1 MKREDQAIANIIRL
15 RREQAKLRKK
25 GSDELIN
32 YKSRVV
38 DLAETFLTKQ
48 PSHRVT
54 AYMMVQLAEIAECQ
68 LVRNAVFLLQ
78 YILSNLVLS
87 SLILSIASEE

>member
-1 MKREDQAIANIIRL
+1 MKREDRAIANIIRL

-38 DLAETFLTKQ
+38 DLAETFFSKQ
-48 PSHRVT
+48 PSHPVT
-54 AYMMVQLAEIAECQ
+54 AFMMVQLAEIAECQ
-68 LVRNAVFLLQ
+68 LVSEMMIVFISK
-78 YILSNLVLS
+78 ILHYSCTCNTS
-87 SLILSIASEE
+87 GFFNK